1 MGFSSMQDTYDEL
14 IMIISS
20 RRGGLNQNLALKSQ
34 YERALQ
40 DLADLIET
48 GEEKMSGGQKCI
60 VSSREE
66 VHNMLQKHKASACS
80 LFLCIVQTV

>member
-1 MGFSSMQDTYDEL
+1 M
-14 IMIISS
+14 MIINS

-40 DLADLIET
+40 DLSDLIET

-66 VHNMLQKHKASACS
+66 VHNMLQKHKVSVCKLPSTDIRLA
-80 LFLCIVQTV
+80 LLKFLCLNCK